1 MNLLPIITFFYMDD
15 KKESLITSL
24 RSITSLCLFYE
35 KIIPLSSISLSSL
48 GVKNKKIIELK
59 EKKNNDIFYIEHPIS
74 FQMIYSLENSKW
86 DYKSWIDWVEEC
98 LSLLEYYPDIF
109 KKINHFY
116 EKDVKEKLGISKY
129 QIRYLTDKVYGL
141 EDSMIIPFFEY
152 YYELEGKT
160 LKELN
165 QIDWNSM
172 LGGHVDAMNILYR
185 QISLESKRKNIIS
198 NVFKIITIFYPILE
212 KNFYSKKK
220 MEELILDFKKEV
232 NKVIQNEVSFV
243 ETKKID
249 FKEWFLSLSQFF
261 LYCKPINFNIKESL
275 FRLNI
280 ILYLGFNEDELYK
293 SPKISYLENN
303 CLRKISNDK
312 IKEIHPFMRNVY
324 YKNYI

>member
-1 MNLLPIITFFYMDD
+1 MNLLPIITFFCMDD

-35 KIIPLSSISLSSL
+35 KIIPLSSISLYSL

-86 DYKSWIDWVEEC
+86 DYRSWIDWVEEC

-261 LYCKPINFNIKESL
+261 LYCKPIHFNIKESL

-303 CLRKISNDK
+303 CLRKIPNDK